1 MLITYKR
8 KSLIRKESLG
18 ASYLNATDFKNF
30 KYLVK
35 LAWKFR
41 DKSVQEFSEWL
52 EENLLGLD
60 AYDYMY
66 AMAAFGCLNDKK
78 RTDVWDALFEVL
90 ERLFGKSSLEHR
102 FALETYYTD
111 ASACSNRKDVIQH
124 CLYVYWHDTPVAVAI
139 RKMCK
144 DSSSYRGQL
153 TYDEAYPVIAV
164 CRGTK
169 VKGNGN
175 LYSSYAS
182 DMEEWFGEMFG
193 QKQESRYGK
202 R

>member
-1 MLITYKR
+1 MLRTDKR
-8 KSLIRKESLG
+8 KFLLRKEALG
-18 ASYLNATDFKNF
+18 VASENATYIQNF
-30 KYLVK
+30 KHLVK

-41 DKSVQEFSEWL
+41 DKSVQEFSDWL
-52 EENLLGLD
+52 EDNLRGFD

-66 AMAAFGCLNDKK
+66 VMAAFGCLNDKK
-78 RTDVWDALFEVL
+78 RVDVWDALFAVM
-90 ERLFGKSSLEHR
+90 ERLFGRSSPEHK

-111 ASACSNRKDVIQH
+111 ASPCSSRKDVIQH
-124 CLYVYWHDTPVAVAI
+124 CLYVYWHETPVAVAI

-144 DSSSYRGQL
+144 DSSYSI

-169 VKGNGN
+169 VKGDGK
-175 LYSSYAS
+175 LYSSFAS
-182 DMEEWFGEMFG
+182 DMEEWFEEMFG
-193 QKQESRYGK
+193 QKQERRYSK